1 MAFSQDLLNRLTI
14 ALAEPAA
21 AVELDAAVS
30 AATGEISDVAYNA
43 TTWDGVTAVG
53 ASKNALRDKIVAMD
67 AATVAVVA
75 QTITNGVTSS
85 CPSQDAVFDALALKQ
100 DVSSLAADAQAA
112 CISQVITNGVTD
124 KSPSEDAVFDALAL
138 KLTATQAANVAALAG
153 TLTGSVT
160 GTMADVAASA
170 CGGGGTPANTDV
182 DTCVASLALAVNLQ
196 LKELQT
202 KVNAEIAALKLTNI
216 QASV

>member
-21 AVELDAAVS
+21 ANELDAAVS
-30 AATGEISDVAYNA
+30 AATGEVSDVAYGVSWN
-43 TTWDGVTAVG
+43 GVTAV
-53 ASKNALRDKIVAMD
+53 APSKNAVYDKIAAMD
-67 AATVAVVA
+67 T
-75 QTITNGVTSS
+75 TIS
-85 CPSQDAVFDALALKQ
+85 A
-100 DVSSLAADAQAA
+100 
-112 CISQVITNGVTD
+112 
-124 KSPSEDAVFDALAL
+124 

-153 TLTGSVT
+153 TLTGTTT

-170 CGGGGTPANTDV
+170 CGGGATPANTDV

-202 KVNAEIAALKLTNI
+202 KLNAEIAALKLTNI
-216 QASV
+216 QASA